1 MTVYVPT
8 GSRPG
13 EAYDASCVRA
23 YSSGSLYPLNQE
35 LKFLYKKKQITNER
49 LYRAHL
55 ECASQWQGMWLCVE
69 TCINMK
75 LCNMNGYG
83 KWNKCYITYII

>member
-1 MTVYVPT
+1 MTVYVPM

-23 YSSGSLYPLNQE
+23 YCSGNLHCLNQE
-35 LKFLYKKKQITNER
+35 LKFLYKKKQIPNER

-55 ECASQWQGMWLCVE
+55 ECA
-69 TCINMK
+69 
-75 LCNMNGYG
+75 
-83 KWNKCYITYII
+83 